1 MGRYFFFFFYS
12 TVHFGVL
19 KHIEFTGVP
28 TNEDYVYIIIGQLLN
43 GERKAR
49 QYIAGFKV
57 KNV

>member
-1 MGRYFFFFFYS
+1 MGGEILFYS